1 MNREN
6 ILKDFYFL
14 LYMMERKLRF
24 GHYRYKDEFIEEFT
38 DMLKG
43 ILHLD
48 GDLRPNEKEFLVKIN
63 QLKYD
68 FMKNLLPQ
76 EKLKAKSIELP
87 KSGQSIE
94 KS

>member
-1 MNREN
+1 
-6 ILKDFYFL
+6 
-14 LYMMERKLRF
+14 MMERKLRF

>member
-1 MNREN
+1 
-6 ILKDFYFL
+6 
-14 LYMMERKLRF
+14 METKLRF
-24 GHYRYKDEFIEEFT
+24 GHYRYKDEFIEEFST
-38 DMLKG
+38 MLQE

-87 KSGQSIE
+87 KSL
-94 KS
+94 